1 MSDGQSTKS
10 PKNAKSGVSRAA
22 GKLEAALERF
32 GLGRAVGGAR
42 AVDVGAS
49 TGGFTETLLRHGA
62 AHVVA
67 VDVGHGQLAPALR
80 ADARVTS
87 MEGVDWKRLSLHEAP
102 GPFDFFTVDVSFVAA
117 RNMLRGLA
125 FRLRPGAEGVV
136 LVKPQFELADR
147 QVRGGRVDDENLR
160 RAALEKVTAKAATL
174 GFEVVAH
181 ADSPVAGGSGTIE
194 LLAHLRFAG
203 RPASLPG
210 EGAAKPRGTVDEG
223 AAKPRGT
230 AGRVRSRT
238 PKAARAKAAPETL
251 TWFAVVA
258 PGLEE
263 PARREIEALPEA
275 TDVRVV
281 DGGVEWRGPPAV
293 GARANLWL
301 RVATRVLAR
310 VGDVEAREFGK
321 LRRRLAHL
329 PWAPFVEAGATVA
342 VRASVTKCR
351 LYHTGGIAEQV
362 LLGLGDAVGQ
372 VRAATKAKEATGDP
386 DDDAPASPS
395 EAPTA
400 TIYVRGVGNRFTF
413 SIDASGELL
422 HKRGARTE
430 VGAAPLR
437 ETLAAGVLAL
447 AAWSPGEPLHDPMC
461 GAGTIPIEAAS
472 IAAGRAP
479 GLERA
484 FATSR
489 WPLFAARPEIE
500 RALVDDAREAARAG
514 EAAPQPLTISGS
526 DRDPKLVDS
535 ARRNAARAGVGDL
548 VTFTCAE
555 LEDARPPATAG
566 LVVVNPPYG
575 RRLGDARRI
584 DRAYRDLGRALRA
597 RFPGWRA
604 AVLVPARTPPAALG
618 LPVTARF
625 PLVNGGLRVSLLVCR
640 LG

>member
-1 MSDGQSTKS
+1 M
-10 PKNAKSGVSRAA
+10 PKAVSRAA
-22 GKLEAALERF
+22 GKLGAALERF
-32 GLGRAVGGAR
+32 GLAAAVAGAR

-67 VDVGHGQLAPALR
+67 VDVGHGQLAAPLR

-125 FRLRPGAEGVV
+125 FRLRPGAQGVV

-160 RAALEKVTAKAATL
+160 RGALEKVAAKAASL
-174 GFEVVAH
+174 GFELVTH
-181 ADSPVAGGSGTIE
+181 ADSPVAGGSGTVEI
-194 LLAHLRFAG
+194 LAHLRFLG
-203 RPASLPG
+203 RPASLPAEGERRG
-210 EGAAKPRGTVDEG
+210 EGPAKL
-223 AAKPRGT
+223 RGT
-230 AGRVRSRT
+230 AGRAGSRT
-238 PKAARAKAAPETL
+238 PKAARTPAPETL

-263 PARREIEALPEA
+263 PARREIAALPDA

-281 DGGVEWRGPPAV
+281 EGGVEWRGPPAA

-321 LRRRLAHL
+321 LRRSLARLR
-329 PWAPFVEAGATVA
+329 WAPFVPAGATVA
-342 VRASVTKCR
+342 VRASTTKCR
-351 LYHTGGIAEQV
+351 LYHTGAIAEQV
-362 LLGLGDAVGQ
+362 LLGLGDAVGE
-372 VRAATKAKEATGDP
+372 VRAAPKGTARAVGEDLADEP
-386 DDDAPASPS
+386 AP
-395 EAPTA
+395 EGAPT
-400 TIYVRGVGNRFTF
+400 TTVYVRGVGDRFTF
-413 SIDASGELL
+413 SVDASGELL

-430 VGAAPLR
+430 IGAAPLR

-447 AAWSPGEPLHDPMC
+447 AEWSPAEALCDPMC
-461 GAGTIPIEAAS
+461 GAGTIPIEAGL
-472 IAAGRAP
+472 IAAARAP

-484 FATSR
+484 FATAR

-500 RALVDDAREAARAG
+500 RALVDEARARV
-514 EAAPQPLTISGS
+514 APPPSPPVITGS
-526 DRDPKLVDS
+526 DRDPELVES
-535 ARRNAARAGVGDL
+535 ARRNAARAGVSEL
-548 VTFTCAE
+548 VAFTCAD
-555 LEDARPPATAG
+555 LSDARAPAPAG

-575 RRLGDARRI
+575 RRLGDPRRI
-584 DRAYRDLGRALRA
+584 DRATRDLGRALRA
-597 RFPGWRA
+597 RFSGWRA
-604 AVLVPARTPPAALG
+604 AVLVPARTPPTVLG

-625 PLVNGGLRVSLLVCR
+625 PLVNGGLRVALVVCR
-640 LG
+640 IT